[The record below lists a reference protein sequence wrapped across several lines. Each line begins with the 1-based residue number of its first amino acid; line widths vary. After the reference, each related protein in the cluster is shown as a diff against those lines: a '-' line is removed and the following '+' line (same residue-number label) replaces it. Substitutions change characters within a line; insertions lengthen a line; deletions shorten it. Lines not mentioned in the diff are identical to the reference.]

1 MFVSF
6 CLSVWLLAF
15 CVFCVFVFLFSG
27 VCVFFW
33 NMLYGF
39 LLRSFCL
46 LSFWF
51 WLGACVISWQ
61 CAETVVQTT
70 SKTSMDN
77 NNHDISWLYIKK
89 GKSNIK
95 QQKREQEFCPEML
108 PQIQVRYFSTKM
120 LQIPFRSQ
128 IEQSI
133 CCKHCANSSGEKH
146 KQICFKPKPTLKKH
160 ETNLT
165 YTLNQP

>member
-6 CLSVWLLAF
+6 CLSVWFLGF
-15 CVFCVFVFLFSG
+15 CVFFCFPVFVAKK
-27 VCVFFW
+27 
-33 NMLYGF
+33 MYGF

-46 LSFWF
+46 LRFWF

-77 NNHDISWLYIKK
+77 NNHDRSWLYIKK
-89 GKSNIK
+89 AKSNMK

-120 LQIPFRSQ
+120 LQMPLRSQ

-133 CCKHCANSSGEKH
+133 CCKHCANSSGEKY
-146 KQICFKPKPTLKKH
+146 KQTNPK
-160 ETNLT
+160 
-165 YTLNQP
+165 